1 MRGSTIY
8 LFELVWILPS
18 IAIPVWLSDVHHS
31 PLVGHSRARTAAGVG
46 AAFGVM
52 TLGLVVTAI
61 PLLGNQ
67 ATVLWTFY
75 PPMKVEWTFY
85 GWLTLVVVATWLV
98 ALTLYRTYA
107 VLAGAA
113 PRCMDAPG
121 SVHVIGHLRHVDHR
135 LTRSRCRNALP
146 AHSMVPRMGERHRS
160 PPGADALLV
169 GLGGTLL
176 FVSALF
182 YFVTIIMTVVVSR
195 ALAAVDM
202 PQAESRLAPTTP
214 LRSWTS
220 GGHGLR

>member
-1 MRGSTIY
+1 VQGR
-8 LFELVWILPS
+8 LLAW
-18 IAIPVWLSDVHHS
+18 
-31 PLVGHSRARTAAGVG
+31 

-75 PPMKVEWTFY
+75 PPMRVEWTFY
-85 GWLTLVVVATWLV
+85 GGLTLVVVATWLV

-121 SVHVIGHLRHVDHR
+121 SVHVLGHLRHVDHR
-135 LTRSRCRNALP
+135 LTWSRCRNALP

-169 GLGGTLL
+169 LGGRS
-176 FVSALF
+176 SA
-182 YFVTIIMTVVVSR
+182 SR
-195 ALAAVDM
+195 ANGRDGMPTPVDYFRHRPTSHRFLKETVDLPSCM
-202 PQAESRLAPTTP
+202 ELLDPSR
-214 LRSWTS
+214 
-220 GGHGLR
+220 HF